1 MVRPNRP
8 ISRMPATMSA
18 GYSSACSSAWACGM
32 ISLSTN
38 CLTVARIS
46 CCTSVSPAVW
56 ARRGMFWVSL
66 LDDAAVVQAG
76 QLGGGEVEDLGEN
89 LVSVAA
95 EDRALPRLTVG
106 AVPAQ
111 RGARGDRGDR
121 GDRCACLGGRVG
133 VFLVRVFLILVFW
146 VSELEVG
153 QDRVGAVAMGGG
165 GLGHARVG
173 APQRPRAGEIGPGP
187 AEVTAGEPGAEDRR
201 DRLPG
206 PG

>member
-46 CCTSVSPAVW
+46 CWTSVRPAVW
-56 ARRGMFWVSL
+56 ARWGMFWVSL

-76 QLGGGEVEDLGEN
+76 QLGGGEVEDLGED
-89 LVSVAA
+89 VVGVAA
-95 EDRALPRLTVG
+95 EDRALPRFTVG

-111 RGARGDRGDR
+111 RRAGGDRG
-121 GDRCACLGGRVG
+121 VG
-133 VFLVRVFLILVFW
+133 LDAWAGVA
-146 VSELEVG
+146 EL
-153 QDRVGAVAMGGG
+153 
-165 GLGHARVG
+165 
-173 APQRPRAGEIGPGP
+173 
-187 AEVTAGEPGAEDRR
+187 
-201 DRLPG
+201 
-206 PG
+206 